1 MFDLNTGDI
10 SCIMV
15 IQNAK
20 NISSRNEEI
29 LNGNWKLKRH
39 ATPLILKVCLIFQD
53 SDFEMHIFR
62 CIILIHNFLDI
73 SMFGEIQWITCSKK
87 LNSLRKTH
95 DKVKFQIYTE
105 KVKKTTYHQLEHPP
119 N

>member
-39 ATPLILKVCLIFQD
+39 ATPLILNVVCLIFQD

-62 CIILIHNFLDI
+62 CIILIHNFLDS
-73 SMFGEIQWITCSKK
+73 SMFEKA
-87 LNSLRKTH
+87 R
-95 DKVKFQIYTE
+95 QI
-105 KVKKTTYHQLEHPP
+105 P